1 MMKNLIILV
10 AAAVVLTACGGTDNG
25 PDDGFD
31 RTTMLTSLA
40 DGLIIPS
47 YNELD
52 SDVAALESA
61 VTSLTAAPS
70 PANLNAA
77 QVAFVA
83 SAMSF
88 QWVVSYDFGPADN
101 VFGDLDD
108 VVGTFPAN
116 SSVIDSR
123 ILTGDTTTA
132 DFQHDVRGFAAL
144 DYLLFG
150 GDNTALVDVLQGAE
164 GANRRA
170 YLNSIVRHL
179 RTNVQRVSTAWST
192 YRSEF
197 INRNG
202 TDVGSSSSVL
212 FNSMNMSH
220 ELAKNFKVGLPGG
233 FRAGQVSP
241 EPRRVEAYYSG
252 ISTDLL
258 REHVKAIRSIWEGR
272 NKDGQSLTGFRAWLT
287 KVPGGDRLIVD
298 TETQLDVVQTSL
310 ENLGSSKLA
319 DLCDQRDSRVNTLH
333 TELQK
338 LTRFYKSELSSLL
351 GLSITYSSGDG
362 D

>member
-10 AAAVVLTACGGTDNG
+10 AAAVVLTACGGTDND
-25 PDDGFD
+25 PADGFD
-31 RTTMLTSLA
+31 RSSMLTSLA

-47 YNELD
+47 YSELD
-52 SDVAALESA
+52 ANVTTLESA
-61 VTSLTAAPS
+61 ITSLTSDPS
-70 PANLNAA
+70 QLSLDAA
-77 QVAFVA
+77 QDAFA
-83 SAMSF
+83 AAATSF
-88 QWVVSYDFGPADN
+88 QWVVTYDFGPADN

-108 VVGTFPAN
+108 VIGTFPAN
-116 SSVIDSR
+116 VTAVNSR
-123 ILTGDTTTA
+123 ISAGDTTTT
-132 DFQHDVRGFAAL
+132 DFQHDTRGFAAL

-150 GDNTALVDVLQGAE
+150 GDETALVDVLKGAE

-170 YLNSIVRHL
+170 YLTSVIRHMKS
-179 RTNVQRVSTAWST
+179 NVHRVTAAWSS

-197 INRNG
+197 ISRSG

-233 FRAGQVSP
+233 FRAGQTRP
-241 EPRRVEAYYSG
+241 EPRLVEAYYSG

-258 REHVKAIRSIWEGR
+258 REHVKAVRSVWEGR
-272 NKDGQSLTGFRAWLT
+272 SRNGQAITGFRAWLT
-287 KVPGGDRLIVD
+287 KVVGGDRLIVD
-298 TETQLDVVQTSL
+298 TETQLDVVETSL
-310 ENLGSSKLA
+310 ENLGSSNLA

>member
-1 MMKNLIILV
+1 MKNLIVLV
-10 AAAVVLTACGGTDNG
+10 TAAVVLTACGGTDND
-25 PDDGFD
+25 PVDGFD

-40 DGLIIPS
+40 DGLIVPS
-47 YNELD
+47 YNDLD
-52 SDVAALESA
+52 ADVTTLESA
-61 VTSLTAAPS
+61 VASLTADPTPS
-70 PANLNAA
+70 ALDAA
-77 QVAFVA
+77 QNAFVA
-83 SAMSF
+83 SATSF
-88 QWVVSYDFGPADN
+88 QWIVTYDFGPADN

-108 VVGTFPAN
+108 VIGTFPAN
-116 SSVIDSR
+116 TNVINNR
-123 ILTGDTTTA
+123 IATGDTTTT
-132 DFQHDVRGFAAL
+132 DFQHDCRGFAAL

-150 GDNTALVDVLQGAE
+150 GDKSALVDVLKGAE
-164 GANRRA
+164 GANRRD
-170 YLNSIVRHL
+170 YLTSVVRHL
-179 RTNVQRVSTAWST
+179 RTNVRRVTAAWST

-197 INRNG
+197 TNRNG

-233 FRAGQVSP
+233 FRAGQVQP
-241 EPRRVEAYYSG
+241 EPRLVEAYYSG

-258 REHVKAIRSIWEGR
+258 REHVKAVRSIWEGR
-272 NKDGQSLTGFRAWLT
+272 SKSGQTLTGFRAWLT
-287 KVPGGDRLIVD
+287 KVVGGDRLIAD
-298 TETQLDVVQTSL
+298 TENQLDVVQTSL

>member
-1 MMKNLIILV
+1 MKNLIILV
-10 AAAVVLTACGGTDNG
+10 TAATVLTACGGTDNS
-25 PDDGFD
+25 PSDGFD

-47 YNELD
+47 YTELD
-52 SDVAALESA
+52 ANVTTLESTI
-61 VTSLTAAPS
+61 TSLTSNPS
-70 PANLNAA
+70 QSSLDAA
-77 QVAFVA
+77 QDAF
-83 SAMSF
+83 SAAATAF
-88 QWVVSYDFGPADN
+88 QWVVTYDFGPADN

-108 VVGTFPAN
+108 VIGTFPAN
-116 SSVIDSR
+116 TSAINSR
-123 ILTGDTTTA
+123 ISTGDTTTT
-132 DFQHDVRGFAAL
+132 DFQHDSRGFAAL

-150 GDNTALVDVLQGAE
+150 GDETALVDVLQGAE
-164 GANRRA
+164 GANRRS
-170 YLNSIVRHL
+170 YLLSVARHL
-179 RTNVQRVSTAWST
+179 RTNVHRVATTWSS
-192 YRSEF
+192 YRAEF

-212 FNSMNMSH
+212 FNSLNMSH

-233 FRAGQVSP
+233 FRAGQANP
-241 EPRRVEAYYSG
+241 EPRLVEAYYSG
-252 ISTDLL
+252 ISTELL
-258 REHVKAIRSIWEGR
+258 REHVAAVRCIWEGR
-272 NKDGQSLTGFRAWLT
+272 SKNGQALTGFRAWLT
-287 KVPGGDRLIVD
+287 KVVGGDRLIVD

-310 ENLGSSKLA
+310 DNLGSSNLA